1 MRAAKPRLPALCH
14 GIAISAVKP
23 PGCVPTRL
31 LSPAMRLTTTLC
43 CSLLTTLLWIPPG
56 QAMPQRHGDGFSVG
70 VEQITPHL
78 QQQFPWQYELMPGVV
93 SVEFRQPQLQLRD
106 AQAQLA
112 VDISITTLGQ
122 RTDLGRAQVASGLRF
137 DPLQAAV
144 YLQQPRLL
152 GFTQADGR
160 ALPIDAQTAGM
171 INEVLASYANQQ
183 PVYQLPPAYAALAS
197 TVQSLQIEDG
207 RLRVRIAR

>member
-1 MRAAKPRLPALCH
+1 
-14 GIAISAVKP
+14 
-23 PGCVPTRL
+23 
-31 LSPAMRLTTTLC
+31 MRLTTTLC
-43 CSLLTTLLWIPPG
+43 CSLLTTLLWITPG

-70 VEQITPHL
+70 VQQITPHL

-122 RTDLGRAQVASGLRF
+122 RTDLGRAV
-137 DPLQAAV
+137 
-144 YLQQPRLL
+144 
-152 GFTQADGR
+152 
-160 ALPIDAQTAGM
+160 PIDAQTAGM
-171 INEVLASYANQQ
+171 VNEVLASYANQQ
-183 PVYQLPPAYAALAS
+183 PVYQLPPAYAALAGA
-197 TVQSLQIEDG
+197 VQSLQIEDG

>member
-1 MRAAKPRLPALCH
+1 
-14 GIAISAVKP
+14 
-23 PGCVPTRL
+23 
-31 LSPAMRLTTTLC
+31 MRLTTTLC
-43 CSLLTTLLWIPPG
+43 CSLLTTLLWITPG

-122 RTDLGRAQVASGLRF
+122 RTDLGHAQVASGLRF
-137 DPLQAAV
+137 EPLQAAV

-152 GFTQADGR
+152 GFTQTDGR
-160 ALPIDAQTAGM
+160 AVPIDAQTAGM

-207 RLRVRIAR
+207 RLRVRLAR